1 MEKKVVNKEDLYYK
15 VSEMVPVSAKEDFR
29 QNVRDNLKN
38 YVNQVKQLDDADKPD
53 TWDALLSRLDQLCD
67 AINRAIDNEYK
78 GLRHS
83 AYSAIKNQLDGYKT
97 KSSKIDGLAY
107 DRNILTIPAE
117 SISYRMRIVPLEEQ
131 KRLAEKDLFHIPLDK
146 RTLVTTQRY
155 SVPGYPC
162 LYLAK
167 RVYGCWEEMGRPDFG
182 KTMVSAV
189 KTNLDLNVLDL
200 RVPTKENWL
209 DDFERCVLFFPL
221 VIATMV
227 QVKNTKDPYK
237 PEYTI
242 PQILT
247 EWIIAHN
254 REKGREGD
262 PIIGIVYTSAQKNKD
277 FDYPDD
283 SNDNYAIP
291 VISPLNRKKYCTG
304 LKSLFKLTKPTYYD
318 LEVLRHGGHNTD
330 SGDFGIS
337 EEEQI
342 KQENINLSPFGQM
355 EKYLNNYDFKEI
367 VE

>member
-1 MEKKVVNKEDLYYK
+1 MKMVVNKEELYYK
-15 VSEMVPVSAKEDFR
+15 VSVMVPVSAKEDFR

-107 DRNILTIPAE
+107 DKNILTLPVG

-131 KRLAEKDLFHIPLDK
+131 KRLTEKDLFHIPLNK

-167 RVYGCWEEMGRPDFG
+167 RVYGCWEEMGRCVFG
-182 KTMVSAV
+182 TSMVSAV
-189 KTNLDLNVLDL
+189 RTTNDIKLIDL
-200 RVPTKENWL
+200 RVPTKQTWL
-209 DDFERCVLFFPL
+209 NDFERCVLFFPL
-221 VIATMV
+221 VLATMV
-227 QVKNTKDPYK
+227 QVKKDSDPYK

-247 EWIIAHN
+247 EWVIAHN
-254 REKGREGD
+254 REQKD
-262 PIIGIVYTSAQKNKD
+262 VNQKIIGIVYTSAQKNED
-277 FDYPDD
+277 FDYPED
-283 SNDNYAIP
+283 SYENYAIP
-291 VISPLNRKKYCTG
+291 VIYPLSNKKYCRG
-304 LKSLFKLTKPTYYD
+304 LASYFELTKPTYFD
-318 LEVLRHGGHNTD
+318 LEILRN
-330 SGDFGIS
+330 GIGLDMGEIGLS
-337 EEEQI
+337 EDEQ
-342 KQENINLSPFGQM
+342 KEENIRTSYFGKM
-355 EKYLNNYDFKEI
+355 EEFINKYKFSKI